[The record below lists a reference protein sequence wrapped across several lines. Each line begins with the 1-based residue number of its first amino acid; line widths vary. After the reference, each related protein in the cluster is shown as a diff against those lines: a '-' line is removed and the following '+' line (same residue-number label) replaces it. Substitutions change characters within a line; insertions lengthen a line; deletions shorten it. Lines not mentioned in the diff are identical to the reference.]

1 MSKKK
6 KPISRKLKGK
16 VLAFNVSLKG
26 HVEGM
31 LVALPS
37 GTAQLNFPRHEGH
50 ALSKGIAAGS
60 SFELQ
65 ATLVSEDGTHPVYLV
80 DDEDAEASGKIVRL
94 NYALRGD
101 VNGYHLDEGTF
112 VHVKAKSADK
122 YQMEVGEHVHAT
134 GRRHPGADAIVLEAW
149 RVERLDA
156 PRVASVRS

>member
-6 KPISRKLKGK
+6 KRISRKLKGK
-16 VLAFNVSLKG
+16 VLAFNVSPKG
-26 HVEGM
+26 HVEGV

-37 GTAQLNFPRHEGH
+37 RTAQLNFPRHEGH
-50 ALSKGIAAGS
+50 ALSSVMATGS
-60 SFELQ
+60 SFEL
-65 ATLVSEDGTHPVYLV
+65 
-80 DDEDAEASGKIVRL
+80 ASGKIVRL

-112 VHVKAKSADK
+112 VHVKPKSADK

-149 RVERLDA
+149 RVERLVA